1 MKTIRVVAAVICDS
15 MQEKRKIY
23 ATARGYGD
31 YKGQW
36 EFPGGKIEP
45 GETPQQALKREIEE
59 ELDTEIA
66 VEDLI
71 GTLEYDYPA
80 FHLSMDC
87 FWCEVV
93 SGELVLK
100 EAEAARWLTKEEFD
114 SVPWLPADQ
123 TILDVTLIVATVTT
137 RTEKKKNQPTHV
149 LVDSNPAFE
158 EPSMILLEQIFT
170 IDKSRIERF
179 MGYASKAKM
188 LRIDMAL
195 LVSLALNVL
204 SGNRSE

>member
-1 MKTIRVVAAVICDS
+1 MTIGQRVKIRREELGMS
-15 MQEKRKIY
+15 QEEL
-23 ATARGYGD
+23 ATKVGY
-31 YKGQW
+31 KSKSSIN
-36 EFPGGKIEP
+36 KIEL
-45 GETPQQALKREIEE
+45 GFRVLTQSKIKVIADALETTPSYIMGWDEESHQNEWSSKFRDSVMQILNNADPADLKAAGISVQEIEE

-71 GTLEYDYPA
+71 GTIEYDYPA

-123 TILDVTLIVATVTT
+123 TILDVIRSSMV
-137 RTEKKKNQPTHV
+137 KKK
-149 LVDSNPAFE
+149 
-158 EPSMILLEQIFT
+158 
-170 IDKSRIERF
+170 
-179 MGYASKAKM
+179 
-188 LRIDMAL
+188 
-195 LVSLALNVL
+195 
-204 SGNRSE
+204 